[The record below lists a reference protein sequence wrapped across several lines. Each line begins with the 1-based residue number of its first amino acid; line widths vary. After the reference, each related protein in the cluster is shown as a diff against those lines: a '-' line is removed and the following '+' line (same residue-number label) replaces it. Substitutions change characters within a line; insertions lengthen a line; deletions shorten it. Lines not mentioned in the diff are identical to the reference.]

1 MCNFKRTILCSAIYY
16 TYLKLEYKRESRKKI
31 TKSIVFVILISHIWF
46 MSIDKFVFIALYSK
60 FLLWLT
66 EWTQKNSIIM
76 ATTVQKPPHP
86 SQMDPRMRRAVY
98 AKYREMLVSKHNQAN
113 EMIKQLPAY
122 MVREDRGFN
131 TMNVIVNEW
140 VY

>member
-1 MCNFKRTILCSAIYY
+1 
-16 TYLKLEYKRESRKKI
+16 
-31 TKSIVFVILISHIWF
+31 
-46 MSIDKFVFIALYSK
+46 
-60 FLLWLT
+60 
-66 EWTQKNSIIM
+66 M
-76 ATTVQKPPHP
+76 ATTLQKAPHP

-131 TMNVIVNEW
+131 NANVIINE
-140 VY
+140 